1 LPSHLVAIEDLLAP
15 EHYATEA
22 FHDTFRHLRAMGGVA
37 WTKEADGPG
46 LWSVGS
52 HAGVSQVLRG
62 RSEFT
67 SEKGMMLGLDRE
79 KGDPAAGKMLV
90 VTDPPRHT
98 DLRSLMSAGFTP
110 RRVAQLSE
118 SVDAAVEERLKGLLD
133 EDVDL
138 VPTFSAWIPCAT
150 TCALLGVPE
159 PDWPKMYELTAMAFG
174 AEDPELGSTTNAR
187 AVRTRAHASLLSYFA
202 GLVRERRAR
211 PLNDL
216 ISVLTHG
223 EVGGRRLSDEE
234 ILLNCDNVIIGGNET
249 TRQAINWTM
258 VSMAT
263 QAGAWP
269 DEISDSFAR
278 TAVDEILRCSS
289 PALHMLRVAT
299 RDSTIGDVTVR
310 EGDTVA
316 LWLPSANRDES
327 VFEDAD
333 EFRPTRKPNR
343 HLALGIGHHFCMGS
357 ALAKVELEC
366 VLRAVTRL
374 VGSIDLV
381 GEPTR
386 LQSLSTLGYTRV
398 TAHLQSRRDRISS

>member
-1 LPSHLVAIEDLLAP
+1 
-15 EHYATEA
+15 
-22 FHDTFRHLRAMGGVA
+22 MGGVA
-37 WTKEADGPG
+37 WTEETEGPG

-62 RSEFT
+62 RSRFT

-98 DLRSLMSAGFTP
+98 DLRSLISAGFTP
-110 RRVAQLSE
+110 RRVAELTD
-118 SVDAAVEERLKGLLD
+118 SVAAAVEQRLEGLLD
-133 EDVDL
+133 QEVDL
-138 VPTFSAWIPCAT
+138 VPAFSAWIPCAT
-150 TCALLGVPE
+150 VCALLGVPE
-159 PDWPKMYELTAMAFG
+159 SDWQKMYELTAMAFG
-174 AEDPELGSTTNAR
+174 AEDPELGSATNAR
-187 AVRTRAHASLLSYFA
+187 AVRTRAHASLLNYFA
-202 GLVRERRAR
+202 SLVKERRVR
-211 PLNDL
+211 PRNDL
-216 ISVLTHG
+216 VSVLTHG

-258 VSMAT
+258 ISRARQPDM
-263 QAGAWP
+263 WP
-269 DEISDSFAR
+269 DEITESFAR

-299 RDSTIGDVTVR
+299 QDSVIGDVTVR

-333 EFRPTRKPNR
+333 EFRPTREPNR
-343 HLALGIGHHFCMGS
+343 QLALGVGHHFCLGS

-366 VLRAVTRL
+366 VIRAVTRV

-386 LQSLSTLGYTRV
+386 LQSLSTLGYTQV
-398 TAHLQSRRDRISS
+398 IAHLHSRRDRTSS